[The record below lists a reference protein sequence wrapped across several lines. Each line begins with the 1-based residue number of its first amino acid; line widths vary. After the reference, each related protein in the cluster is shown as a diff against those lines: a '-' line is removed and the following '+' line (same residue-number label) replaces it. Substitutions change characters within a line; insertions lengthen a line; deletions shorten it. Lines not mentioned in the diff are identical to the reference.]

1 MRSPVWITSP
11 ERMALSR
18 VGRREG
24 GQELARMECG
34 EDGDPPLISR
44 LRGRMLWRVEDVAQ
58 LLPAAGQGR
67 RARSLWRAKMAFLAS
82 WDTLGSFGEDVGERD
97 QTHSGQMGPP
107 AKKLEW

>member
-18 VGRREG
+18 VRRRDG

-34 EDGDPPLISR
+34 DDGDPLLIRR
-44 LRGRMLWRVEDVAQ
+44 LRGRILWRVEDVAQ

-82 WDTLGSFGEDVGERD
+82 WDMLGSVGGEVRDRD
-97 QTHSGQMGPP
+97 QTHSGQMEPP